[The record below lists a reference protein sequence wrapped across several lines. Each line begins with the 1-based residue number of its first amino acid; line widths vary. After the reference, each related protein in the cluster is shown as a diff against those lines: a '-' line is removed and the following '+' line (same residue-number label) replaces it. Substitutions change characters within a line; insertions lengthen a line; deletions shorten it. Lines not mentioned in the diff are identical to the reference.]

1 MVFILH
7 GDDKGNGA
15 GPSACV
21 SFVLIFILLV
31 LGLYLL
37 TWPLSFI
44 NRSSHSSVETHTGD
58 PVSLPFAQSG
68 GGHFQGTQ

>member
-15 GPSACV
+15 GSSAYV

-31 LGLYLL
+31 LGCTFLL
-37 TWPLSFI
+37 GHFLFSIGTATLVQRP
-44 NRSSHSSVETHTGD
+44 TGD

-68 GGHFQGTQ
+68 GGHFQGAQ